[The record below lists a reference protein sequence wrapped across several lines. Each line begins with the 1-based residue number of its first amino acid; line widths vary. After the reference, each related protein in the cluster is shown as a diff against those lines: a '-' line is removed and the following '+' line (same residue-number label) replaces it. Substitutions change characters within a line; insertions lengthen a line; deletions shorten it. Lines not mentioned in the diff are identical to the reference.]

1 MPAIPTTRGARM
13 DRMEESRDLFTEEI
27 AAHST
32 ARVPVVSPTQSVA
45 EARRYM
51 VGKSFDFVDEIVVLD
66 GDELVGLVASSR
78 LLEAP
83 EDARIGDLADPEP
96 VVIRP
101 GESEEGAAWKM
112 VRRRQGNLAVLGAD
126 GRFVGLVPAHQLLG
140 RLLAEHDEDAA
151 RLGGY
156 LASSGRARL
165 AAEEPIRRRLLHR
178 LPWLLVGLVGAM
190 ASAVIVGA
198 FESQLEEVVLLA
210 FFVPAVVYMAD
221 AVGTQTE
228 TVLIRGMSAGIDM
241 RTVVRREIGT
251 GLLIGALIGAVFFL
265 FALAGW
271 GDSQVALAVALAL
284 TASCSIATSVATIL
298 PRVLSRLGSDPAFG
312 SGPLAT
318 IIQDLLSIAVYLA
331 IATPI
336 VT

>member
-1 MPAIPTTRGARM
+1 MTTVHGGKM
-13 DRMEESRDLFTEEI
+13 DGMEESSGLLTRGIRDHATP
-27 AAHST
+27 
-32 ARVPVVSPTQSVA
+32 RVPRVAPAWSVA
-45 EARRYM
+45 EVRRYM

-66 GDELVGLVASSR
+66 EGELIGLVALTR
-78 LLEAP
+78 LLEASD
-83 EDARIGDLADPEP
+83 ETLLEELVDRES

-101 GESEEGAAWKM
+101 GESEEGAAWQM
-112 VRRRQGNLAVLGAD
+112 VHRAQSNLAVVDSD
-126 GRFVGLVPAHQLLG
+126 GSFVGLVPSHRLIG
-140 RLLAEHDEDAA
+140 RLLAEHDEDVA

-165 AAEEPIRRRLLHR
+165 AAEEPVSRRLLHR

-198 FESQLEEVVLLA
+198 FEAQLEEVVLLA

-228 TVLIRGMSAGIDM
+228 TLLIRGMSAGVDM
-241 RTVVRREIGT
+241 RTVVRRE
-251 GLLIGALIGAVFFL
+251 LITGALIGVIIGLSFFP
-265 FALAGW
+265 FALIGW
-271 GDSQVALAVALAL
+271 GDADVALAVALAL
-284 TASCSIATSVATIL
+284 TASCSIATSVATAL
-298 PRVLSRLGSDPAFG
+298 PRLLSRFGRDPAFG

-336 VT
+336 AT

>member
-1 MPAIPTTRGARM
+1 
-13 DRMEESRDLFTEEI
+13 MEEEARGLYTGEI
-27 AAHST
+27 AGHAT
-32 ARVPVVSPTQSVA
+32 ARVPVVSPAYSAAQ
-45 EARRYM
+45 ARRYM

-66 GDELVGLVASSR
+66 EGGLVGLVALSR

-83 EDARIGDLADPEP
+83 EEALLRDLADADP

-101 GESEEGAAWKM
+101 GESEERAAWQM
-112 VRRRQGNLAVLGAD
+112 VRRRQGNLAVLGA
-126 GRFVGLVPAHQLLG
+126 GGEFVGLVPAHQLIG
-140 RLLAEHDEDAA
+140 RLLAQHDEDAA

-165 AAEEPIRRRLLHR
+165 AAEEPISRRLLHR

-190 ASAVIVGA
+190 ASAVLVGS
-198 FESQLEEVVLLA
+198 FEAQLDEKVLLA

-228 TVLIRGMSAGIDM
+228 TLLIRGMSASIDM
-241 RTVVRREIGT
+241 RAVVRREFIT
-251 GLLIGALIGAVFFL
+251 GALIGLLVGLAFFP
-265 FALAGW
+265 FALLGW
-271 GDSQVALAVALAL
+271 GDAGVALGVALAL
-284 TASCSIATSVATIL
+284 TASCSIATSVATLL
-298 PRVLSRLGSDPAFG
+298 PRLLARFGADPAFG

-336 VT
+336 AT

>member
-1 MPAIPTTRGARM
+1 M
-13 DRMEESRDLFTEEI
+13 DESRGLLSGELRD
-27 AAHST
+27 HST
-32 ARVPVVSPTQSVA
+32 DRVPVVSQSQSTA

-51 VGKSFDFVDEIVVLD
+51 VGKAFDFVDEIVVLD
-66 GDELVGLVASSR
+66 EGRLVGLVALTR

-83 EDARIGDLADPEP
+83 EEMPLGELVDSHSVAIG
-96 VVIRP
+96 P
-101 GESEEGAAWKM
+101 GESEEKAAWQM
-112 VRRRQGNLAVLGAD
+112 VRRQQSNLAVVDSD
-126 GRFVGLVPAHQLLG
+126 GTFQGLVPSHRLIG
-140 RLLAEHDEDAA
+140 RLLAQHDEDAA

-165 AAEEPIRRRLLHR
+165 AAEEPVIRRLLHR

-190 ASAVIVGA
+190 ASAVLVSA
-198 FESQLEEVVLLA
+198 FETQLEKVVLLA

-228 TVLIRGMSAGIDM
+228 TLLIRGMSASIDM
-241 RTVVRREIGT
+241 KTVVRRELIT
-251 GLLIGALIGAVFFL
+251 GVLIGILIGLAFFVFALIG
-265 FALAGW
+265 W
-271 GDSQVALAVALAL
+271 GDADVALAVALAL
-284 TASCSIATSVATIL
+284 TASCSIATSVATVL
-298 PRVLSRLGSDPAFG
+298 PRLLSRLGSDPAFG

-336 VT
+336 AT